1 MVVSSSFSLLSLRRR
16 KHIPEMMN
24 NTEFR
29 SLPSGNQIAL
39 DVESFGPS
47 SKPGLSAATGD

>member
-1 MVVSSSFSLLSLRRR
+1 MVVSSSSSLLSLRRR
-16 KHIPEMMN
+16 KHIPEIIN

-39 DVESFGPS
+39 DLEGFGPAL
-47 SKPGLSAATGD
+47 KPMLSAAAVA